1 MPKSLNLSSPG
12 FRAAV
17 LSVGLLIFS
26 LAFQGNRGLWEP
38 DEGRYTNVALEMISL
53 DDWLVP
59 HMHSEHPHWTKPPLT
74 YWAIAASFKIFGRSE
89 FAARLPSAL
98 SFFVTA
104 ILLGLLGQI
113 FLERQP
119 LNATLVYA
127 TSLLPFAAANLVT
140 TDSLLTLW
148 EVLAVYAFARAT
160 WHPRCRRELAWQMLM
175 WAAFGL
181 AFLTKG
187 PPGWLPLFAITAF
200 TLTTP
205 ELRGGRTLRVWPG
218 ILVMLAVA
226 LPWYLLVVY
235 RHPGLLSYFVEQEV
249 VARVAS
255 DEFRRHSEW
264 YGGFKVYLPTLLART
279 LPWTGW
285 LLGSAWRG
293 IATLRQRGR
302 ETFNSLDTKQ
312 RFLLW
317 WLLLPLALFF
327 VSRSRLPLYV
337 LPLAAPLTLLICR
350 ELQQRRAFPSRRG
363 AWLLTVWMC
372 ALLVLRGAAGL
383 VESPKDA
390 SAAAASLREAGV
402 EGCDEIA
409 FYETRPMLGL
419 RYYMDCEVEDIAAG
433 DLAEELQEPER
444 RLWAVDAEHAAGFEA
459 NVRANGRGY
468 ERVVELP
475 GLWSLYRELD
485 GPADRSEL

>member
-1 MPKSLNLSSPG
+1 MPTSLNLSAPG
-12 FRAAV
+12 FRAFA
-17 LSVGLLIFS
+17 LAVGLLIFS
-26 LAFQGNRGLWEP
+26 LAFQGSRGLWEP

-59 HMHSEHPHWTKPPLT
+59 HLHSEQPHWTKPPLT
-74 YWAIAASFKIFGRSE
+74 YWAIASSFEFVGRSE

-98 SFFVTA
+98 SFFITA

-119 LNATLVYA
+119 LTATLVYA

-140 TDSLLTLW
+140 TDSLLALW

-160 WHPRCRRELAWQMLM
+160 WHPRCQRKSAWLMLM

-187 PPGWLPLFAITAF
+187 PPGWLPFFSIVMF
-200 TLTTP
+200 TLTTA
-205 ELRGGRTLRVWPG
+205 ELRSGKALRVGPG
-218 ILVMLAVA
+218 VVVMLAVA

-235 RHPGLLSYFVEQEV
+235 RNPGLLSYFLEHEV
-249 VARVAS
+249 VARVTS
-255 DEFRRHSEW
+255 DEFRRHAEW
-264 YGGFKVYLPTLLART
+264 YGGFKVYLPTLLAGT

-285 LLGSAWRG
+285 LLGSAWNG
-293 IATLRQRGR
+293 MANLRQRGR
-302 ETFNSLDTKQ
+302 TAFSSLDTKQ

-327 VSRSRLPLYV
+327 LSRSRLPLYI
-337 LPLAAPLTLLICR
+337 LPLAAPLTLLIAR
-350 ELQQRRAFPSRRG
+350 ELQRRKAFPSRRG
-363 AWLLTVWMC
+363 AWLLAVWMC
-372 ALLVLRGAAGL
+372 ALLLLRGAAAL

-402 EGCDEIA
+402 DRCDEIA

-419 RYYMDCEVEDIAAG
+419 RYYLDCEVEDIAAG
-433 DLAEELQEPER
+433 DFAEELQEPER
-444 RLWAVDAEHAAGFEA
+444 RLWAVDAEHAAPFEA
-459 NVRANGRGY
+459 AMRSNGRGY
-468 ERVVELP
+468 ERVVELQ

-485 GPADRSEL
+485 GPADSTEP